1 MCGGWVFTLVVCSR
15 FFAWQLDVPP
25 AQGSNIMCGGSVS
38 ALAVHSW
45 CLVWA
50 SRVVTWPLAQGFN
63 IMCGGW
69 VFTLGVQSTF
79 LLWVSGWAAGPA

>member
-1 MCGGWVFTLVVCSR
+1 MCGR
-15 FFAWQLDVPP
+15 
-25 AQGSNIMCGGSVS
+25 SVS
-38 ALAVHSW
+38 ALGVHSW

-79 LLWVSGWAAGPA
+79 FTLGVWVGSWTRLTQ